1 MSLTSITVQLQAEKS
16 MYMGDSG
23 QILVLACQLPAEQS
37 EILAKKA
44 VYHQMQVTYL
54 QLQAAR

>member
-1 MSLTSITVQLQAEKS
+1 
-16 MYMGDSG
+16 MYIGDAG
-23 QILVLACQLPAEQS
+23 QIFVVACQVPEQS

-54 QLQAAR
+54 HLQAAR